1 MNFEKHIKIR
11 ITNWCKRLCQI
22 TDNQCWKKNR
32 NLHAIY
38 LLNMI
43 INNNFEDP
51 YNKLPPSDYIPIL
64 SRPLV
69 NSRLTDKFWQA
80 TKNIFETSLKGE
92 SNETDNKK
100 NNKNNCK
107 NNIKEGYINEKEE
120 KRKYI
125 EICKILKLKNEK
137 CDEIII
143 KQEEENKILI
153 KKIEELEN
161 ALNKKINLN
170 QI

>member
-1 MNFEKHIKIR
+1 MNCEKHIKIR

-32 NLHAIY
+32 NLHAIF

-43 INNNFEDP
+43 INNNFEAP

-69 NSRLTDKFWQA
+69 NSKLTDKFWQA
-80 TKNIFETSLKGE
+80 TKNIFETTL
-92 SNETDNKK
+92 NEDSDKIDNKK
-100 NNKNNCK
+100 NNKNIYK
-107 NNIKEGYINEKEE
+107 NNKEDYINGKEE
-120 KRKYI
+120 KIKYI

-137 CDEIII
+137 CDEIIA
-143 KQEEENKILI
+143 KQEEENQNLI
-153 KKIEELEN
+153 KKVEELEN
-161 ALNKKINLN
+161 ILNNRIDLNKI
-170 QI
+170 